1 MKGETIHFVT
11 GRLAEFSLRATL
23 EELAPQVGFE
33 YTVGVLPITVAALM
47 RPKWLARRLEVPAG
61 TTRVMIPGYCGGDLA
76 VVQQAAGVPVERG
89 PKDLRQLPQHFGREE
104 VAVEPGWD
112 IEIVAEIN
120 HCPQLALDEVL
131 SAAQRLQD
139 AGADVIDIGCDPGDT
154 WNAVAECVWALR
166 DQGIRVSIDSFNP
179 WEIERAVCAGAE
191 LVLSVNA
198 SNRDAACDWDAEL
211 VVVPDEPETLGG
223 LEETIDTLTRA
234 GRRFRI
240 DPILEPIGVG
250 FAPSLGRYL
259 EVRRR
264 YPEAEILMGIGNLTE
279 LTDVDSAGI
288 NVLLM
293 GFCQE
298 AGIRSVL
305 TTQVINWARTSV
317 QECHLARQLVYRA
330 VRSQVPPKH
339 MEPRLVALRDER
351 LFESGAEALE
361 RLSRDIKD
369 RSYRIFAEQ
378 DELHLIGAQLHLRD
392 RDPFRLFQQLLN
404 TDPTHVDNT
413 HAFYLGFELAKAY
426 TALQLSKNYRQD
438 QPLDWG
444 YLTQLEEFVR
454 LRRSRTQGSG
464 SDRQGNSHSPRGED

>member
-11 GRLAEFSLRATL
+11 GRLAEFSLRGVLA
-23 EELAPQVGFE
+23 ELAPQVGFE
-33 YTVGVLPITVAALM
+33 YSIGVLPITVAALM

-76 VVQQAAGVPVERG
+76 IVQQAAGVPVERG
-89 PKDLRQLPQHFGREE
+89 PKDLQQLPQHFGRQE
-104 VAVEPGWD
+104 AVPQAGWD

-120 HCPQLALDEVL
+120 HCPQLAVGDVL
-131 SAAQRLQD
+131 GEARRLRD
-139 AGADVIDIGCDPGDT
+139 AGADVIDVGCNPGDT
-154 WNAVAECVWALR
+154 WDGVADCVWALC
-166 DQGIRVSIDSFNP
+166 DNGFRVSIDSFNP
-179 WEIERAVCAGAE
+179 REIDQAVCAGAE

-223 LEETIDTLTRA
+223 LDETIEVLTRA
-234 GRRFRI
+234 GRRFRL

-250 FAPSLGRYL
+250 FARSLGRYL

-264 YPEAEILMGIGNLTE
+264 YPGNEMLMGIGNLTE
-279 LTDVDSAGI
+279 LTDADSAGI

-298 AGIRSVL
+298 LGIRSVL

-317 QECHLARQLVYRA
+317 EECHLARQLVHRA
-330 VRSQVPPKH
+330 VSGQLPPKH

-351 LFESGAEALE
+351 LYENGEEILQQ
-361 RLSRDIKD
+361 LSRDIKD
-369 RSYRIFAEQ
+369 KNYRIFAEQ
-378 DELHLIGAQLHLRD
+378 GLLHLIGAELHLRN
-392 RDPFRLFQQLLN
+392 RDPFRMFQELLDTRPAN
-404 TDPTHVDNT
+404 VDVT

-426 TALQLSKNYRQD
+426 TALLLTKNYRQD

-444 YLTQLEEFVR
+444 YLTRDEDFVR
-454 LRRSRTQGSG
+454 LRRDRTQRSDSG
-464 SDRQGNSHSPRGED
+464 KDDKQTPDRGEG